1 MKYLQFHG
9 RTGYLLPRTEG
20 RNAQHYSRY
29 RLVKYEIFT
38 RGEIQRLIEKGY
50 DFPASRFDEIAIS
63 QFTDEYFQNLS
74 TIVHTPARDYGVV
87 RSVRFPSPEHR
98 LEGDDLEQYQKGLY
112 LNEKNE
118 NTK

>member
-1 MKYLQFHG
+1 MKYLQYHG

-20 RNAQHYSRY
+20 KNARHYSRY
-29 RLVKYEIFT
+29 RLVKHEIFT

-63 QFTDEYFQNLS
+63 QFTGEYFQNLP
-74 TIVHTPARDYGVV
+74 TIIHAPSQDYGVA
-87 RSVRFPSPEHR
+87 RSVRFPSPEYR
-98 LEGDDLEQYQKGLY
+98 LEGDELEQYHKGLY
-112 LNEKNE
+112 MNEKKE

>member
-1 MKYLQFHG
+1 MKYLQYHG

-29 RLVKYEIFT
+29 RLVKHEIFT

-50 DFPASRFDEIAIS
+50 DFPASQFDEITIS

-74 TIVHTPARDYGVV
+74 TIIHTPIRDYGVA
-87 RSVRFPSPEHR
+87 RSVRFPSPDYR
-98 LEGDDLEQYQKGLY
+98 LEGDSLEQYQKGLY
-112 LNEKNE
+112 TRKERI
-118 NTK
+118 

>member
-1 MKYLQFHG
+1 MKYLQYHG

-29 RLVKYEIFT
+29 RLVKHEIFT

-50 DFPASRFDEIAIS
+50 DFPASQFDEITIS

-74 TIVHTPARDYGVV
+74 TIIHTPIRDYGVA
-87 RSVRFPSPEHR
+87 RSVRFPSPDYR
-98 LEGDDLEQYQKGLY
+98 LEGDRLEQYQKGLY
-112 LNEKNE
+112 TRKERI
-118 NTK
+118 